1 MAALARRANV
11 KIGILIACF
20 AAGAMALLFVPERHL
35 PPFSYD
41 WYWNGAVAFLLT
53 AFLCDAWSLRTFA
66 NLSTSVAFL
75 PLFASIMLF
84 DHPIPMAISG
94 LTAAIAETFVR
105 KKPAERVLFNTCQ
118 YMVSLGLG
126 GLVYG
131 ALGGHPM
138 LTGVVMSGQEFAF
151 KIVPFVGLVLTYFI
165 VNQGSV
171 ALAVAFSSDV
181 GIREAWDRVGAGARL
196 YDLLASS
203 LAILLAF
210 LYIKLQLVGLVV
222 VVFPIFLVRQLYA
235 MNLQLQDEMEEKL
248 ELMVKAIEARD
259 PYTSGH
265 SRRVAEYA
273 VAIARD
279 LQLTAKAADAVK
291 RAALLHD
298 VGKIYE
304 EFAPLLRKENRL
316 STEERIVMKTHVT
329 RSAEL
334 VATVSKLRGAVLEA
348 VRHHHE
354 NYDGSGY
361 PDGLV
366 GEDIPIGARIIM
378 IADTLDAMTTD
389 RPYRKALG
397 FEQVISE
404 LRKYS
409 GRQFDPRIA
418 DVLIKS
424 ATVRRMVGVGEAEV
438 PSAPPVATFAGR
450 FTLERSIKGATHYR
464 KANDGVT
471 SAAKQE
477 NDFSP

>member
-1 MAALARRANV
+1 MAGIMRRANIKLSV
-11 KIGILIACF
+11 LIACF
-20 AAGAMALLFVPERHL
+20 AAGAMALLFIPDRHL

-75 PLFASIMLF
+75 PLFAAIMLF
-84 DHPIPMAISG
+84 DHPVPMAISG
-94 LTAAIAETFVR
+94 LTAVIAETFVR
-105 KKPAERVLFNTCQ
+105 KKPAQRVLFNTCQ

-126 GLVYG
+126 GLVYE
-131 ALGGHPM
+131 ALGGHPL

-151 KIVPFVGLVLTYFI
+151 KILPFVGLVVTYFI

-210 LYIKLQLVGLVV
+210 LYVKLQLVGLVV

-273 VAIARD
+273 VAISRD
-279 LQLTAKAADAVK
+279 LQLPAKETDSVK

-304 EFAPLLRKENRL
+304 EFAPLLRKENKL
-316 STEERIVMKTHVT
+316 SPEERIVMETHVT

-354 NYDGSGY
+354 NYDGTGY
-361 PDGLV
+361 PDGLS

-389 RPYRKALG
+389 RPYRRALG
-397 FEQVISE
+397 FEQVIVE

-424 ATVRRMVGVGEAEV
+424 ATVRRMVGVGEPEL
-438 PSAPPVATFAGR
+438 PSGPTVATFVGR
-450 FTLERSIKGATHYR
+450 YQVERSTKSVPHYR
-464 KANDGVT
+464 KVRDEANAAAHQED
-471 SAAKQE
+471 SA
-477 NDFSP
+477 S